1 MFRCVHPQLVF
12 ILLSGVVCAD
22 VLLSE
27 TPEVFPTSTTEETNT
42 PTLPVAQSST
52 DGITDT
58 ATTNEPATLSS
69 TKVTSK
75 PAPYTNHATAE
86 VILTTGPAAPSTAT
100 SVAPTTSPSTATS
113 VAPTTSPSTAT
124 SVAPT
129 TSPSTATSVAP
140 TTSPSTATSVAPT
153 TSPST
158 ATSVAPTTSPST
170 ATSVAPTTS
179 PSTATSVAPT
189 TSPSTATSVAPT
201 TSPSTATS
209 VAPTTASPLPNP
221 TVGNYF
227 VRPDPNSSVCLMAKM
242 GLQFSF
248 VPSVGA
254 SVQTVNLDPSPN
266 VTTFSGMCGSYGSDA
281 VLTLAS
287 GTITV
292 QFKFTNQT
300 NRFHLRALSFTVAT
314 GNGSMFVA
322 GNNNLSLWEASLG
335 SSYMCRKEQSYN
347 ITDSL
352 TLNTFE
358 LQVQPFDVTNDEFST
373 AEECFLDADL
383 SFLVPIAVGVAL
395 GFLIILVLI
404 SYLIGRRK
412 SRTGYQSV

>member
-86 VILTTGPAAPSTAT
+86 VILTTGPAAPSNAT
-100 SVAPTTSPSTATS
+100 SVAPTTSPSNATS
-113 VAPTTSPSTAT
+113 VAPTTSPSNAT

-129 TSPSTATSVAP
+129 TSPSNATSVAP
-140 TTSPSTATSVAPT
+140 TTSPSNATSVAPT
-153 TSPST
+153 TSPSN
-158 ATSVAPTTSPST
+158 ATSVAPTTSPSN

-179 PSTATSVAPT
+179 PSNATSVAPT
-189 TSPSTATSVAPT
+189 TSPSN
-201 TSPSTATS
+201 ATS

-248 VPSVGA
+248 VLSVGA

-287 GTITV
+287 DTITV